1 MFVKVKSGVVEK
13 YPYTVG
19 DLRRDNP
26 NTSFPR
32 AIPEATMAR
41 YDMHPVVQEP
51 NPSFDPLTQK
61 VRVGSLPVLQA
72 GVWIMTKSVVAF
84 TSEQIAVNYAAKAK
98 EVRAKRD
105 KLLAETDWVVI
116 MHTEKG
122 TNIPLVW
129 EVYRQ
134 ALRDI
139 TGQSGFPHSVT
150 MPVKPEV

>member
-1 MFVKVKSGVVEK
+1 MFVKVKNGAVEK

-32 AIPEATMAR
+32 TIPEATMAR
-41 YDMHPVVQEP
+41 YDMYPVVQEP
-51 NPSFDPLTQK
+51 SPSFDPLTQK

-84 TSEQIAVNYAAKAK
+84 TSEQIAVNDAAKAK